1 MRGVFLVRTGDP
13 EYGKNTDNFEVI
25 SLYDLIQILIKRKKL
40 IVLVFMVCVLVAV
53 VGSLMMDPVY
63 RVTASLYP
71 GWIDE
76 DQDGQPIYVASPS
89 DIIGSIEKES
99 FKFQIFEKLGWDNI
113 KEQSFKVKTDS
124 PQNSKLIYL
133 YMDSAFPEKS
143 KEFMLTLIDEIQ
155 RFYSSRTKSRRENLT
170 QEMIINDNLMKSL
183 TKQEERILLDKKRIN
198 KQLNSTNDRLD
209 LLRNTQKRLQNEVL
223 KVKDNTND
231 ILSARNAIIQ
241 HEDGRD
247 SLVTLLYSSTIQQN
261 LSFIQHLS
269 TMLDNNK
276 LQQIEIQKEIENMF
290 IKLEDK
296 DLAIQ
301 ELSLKRENIY
311 SNGRKIKLMKDSIE
325 GLKIVSHPQILPN
338 RVKPNRTLM
347 VALAAVL
354 GLFLGIFMAFF
365 KEFWQS
371 QKKLHSS

>member
-1 MRGVFLVRTGDP
+1 LVRTGDP

-133 YMDSAFPEKS
+133 YVDSAFPEKS